1 MLPAV
6 RAPSIPGKNRNHR
19 LRPPAASLPP
29 PGSDRC
35 GLSRGGREH
44 RKGGGR
50 RASAVVRRSGASG
63 QKTAQAATWGAGALE
78 SQEAKTGK
86 EPPAGR
92 GVAGRVGCGGRVG
105 CPANSLLGD
114 PPRRDSV
121 TELVLLTHSLRWD
134 LENLGG
140 VRIKLRTRCVRS
152 SGKPPNT

>member
-6 RAPSIPGKNRNHR
+6 RPPSIPGKNRNHR

-50 RASAVVRRSGASG
+50 GASAVVRRSGASG
-63 QKTAQAATWGAGALE
+63 QKTARAATWGTSALE
-78 SQEAKTGK
+78 SLEVEAGK

-92 GVAGRVGCGGRVG
+92 GVA
-105 CPANSLLGD
+105 
-114 PPRRDSV
+114 DSV
-121 TELVLLTHSLRWD
+121 GGGGGLR
-134 LENLGG
+134 
-140 VRIKLRTRCVRS
+140 I
-152 SGKPPNT
+152 PF